1 MNFAMAA
8 GTNATAVWAIAFSM
22 PLFCMMPVNHAGAS
36 RMEAMSN
43 AARACASDPLPL
55 HVDVAIVDEQGE
67 AGSTMKTIAGASLSP
82 SATMVPITTS
92 VSATLIQKF

>member
-1 MNFAMAA
+1 MAA
-8 GTNATAVWAIAFSM
+8 GTNATAVWAIAFSTAAV
-22 PLFCMMPVNHAGAS
+22 LHDAGQHAGAS

-43 AARACASDPLPL
+43 EARTCASIRCCRCMSTS
-55 HVDVAIVDEQGE
+55 AIVDEQGE
-67 AGSTMKTIAGASLSP
+67 AGSDHEDDRRCKLVAK